1 MESIEPRFENKE
13 KLRDVTIVFLV
24 KKIEEKITEVCLAM
38 KKRGF
43 GVNRW
48 NGLGGKVEKDEEIL
62 EGAMR
67 ETEEEIEVQI
77 KQSNK
82 VAEISFYFP
91 HNELWN
97 QKAHV
102 YICENWD
109 GEPKETEEMRPD
121 WFKVDE
127 IPYSDMWPAD
137 KYWILEVMNGKI
149 IKATFVL
156 GEGDVVREKTV
167 EVVELR
173 GFNFI

>member
-1 MESIEPRFENKE
+1 MENIEPSFESKE

-62 EGAMR
+62 VGAIR

-91 HNELWN
+91 HNESWN

-102 YICENWD
+102 YICENWE
-109 GEPKETEEMRPD
+109 GEPKESEEMRSE
-121 WFKVDE
+121 WFSVDE

-137 KYWILEVMNGKI
+137 KYWIPEVMNGKTI
-149 IKATFVL
+149 RATFIL
-156 GEGDVVREKTV
+156 EEGDVVREKII
-167 EVVELR
+167 EVVKD
-173 GFNFI
+173 F

>member
-62 EGAMR
+62 EGAIR

-102 YICENWD
+102 YICENWE
-109 GEPKETEEMRPD
+109 GKPKETEEMRPE
-121 WFKVDE
+121 WFKVSE

-137 KYWILEVMNGKI
+137 KYWIPEVIAGKQ

-156 GEGDVVREKTV
+156 GEGDVVREKNVKIV
-167 EVVELR
+167 ENL
-173 GFNFI
+173 